1 MKFIL
6 TYCFIV
12 ICLFCFNT
20 CNQAIKTPDEM
31 VFIKGGS
38 FNMGGNN
45 VQARKDEFPVHTV
58 QINDFWMDKTEVT
71 NAQFRK
77 FVEATNYITTAEKDF
92 DYVNAS
98 GKTIHQKAGAL
109 VFKILE
115 KDETANPNTWWQFV
129 EGANWQHPQGPNS
142 TIEGKDNYPVVQISW
157 IDAQA
162 YCKWI
167 GKRLPTEAEWEYA
180 ARAGLDNKLYTWG
193 NESVKESKPK
203 CNIWQGDFPYNNTLQ
218 DQYERLAPVQTYAS
232 NNYGIYEMAGNAWEW
247 CSDWYD
253 ASYYNYCKQNGI
265 FKNPMNE
272 TANPLQEKVL
282 RGGSFLCN
290 DSYCSGFRVSA
301 RMQSNFETSLEHTG
315 FRCVMD
321 IKK

>member
-1 MKFIL
+1 MKFI
-6 TYCFIV
+6 TKCSIIIFCFISFTN
-12 ICLFCFNT
+12 CKT
-20 CNQAIKTPDEM
+20 TIKPPDGM
-31 VFIKGGS
+31 VFIKGGN

-45 VQARKDEFPVHTV
+45 IQARKDEFPVHTV
-58 QINDFWMDKTEVT
+58 QVNNFFMDETEVT
-71 NAQFRK
+71 NAQFKK
-77 FVEATNYITTAEKDF
+77 FVSATNYITTAEKDF
-92 DYVNAS
+92 KYLNNNGD
-98 GKTIHQKAGAL
+98 TILQKAGAL
-109 VFKILE
+109 VFKKLN
-115 KDETANPNTWWQFV
+115 KNETANPNTWWQFV

-167 GKRLPTEAEWEYA
+167 GKRLPTEAEWEFA
-180 ARAGLDNKLYTWG
+180 ARAGMTDKLYTWG
-193 NESVKESKPK
+193 NESVKNDKAK
-203 CNIWQGDFPYNNTLQ
+203 CNIWQGEFPFFNTMQ
-218 DQYERLAPVQTYAS
+218 DRYERLAPIKSYTP
-232 NNYGIYEMAGNAWEW
+232 NNYGLYDMAGNVWEW

-253 ASYYNYCKQNGI
+253 ASFYNYCKQNSI
-265 FKNPMNE
+265 FKNPLNQ
-272 TANPLQEKVL
+272 TPNDYQEKVV

-321 IKK
+321 IKN